1 VMLFGDASTSPRAQH
16 LEAGG
21 RPYSPGTITMYK
33 GVIKAHILTD
43 SNFLQCAKKAYDF

>member
-1 VMLFGDASTSPRAQH
+1 MLFGDASTSPRAQH